1 MSVYTASITKKSKDQ
16 SIGIV
21 LAHDPDKGLIISSID
36 SEGLLGQS
44 LLREGMRLLTIN
56 NVKVNCLS
64 STKEAVKILKEAEGK
79 LVLTATTEELV
90 PANITFRVDCKAVR
104 GDNGKLKYYS
114 YTDSKMNRD
123 INNAMPTILKET
135 GVSLGTFCRIYKLVD
150 SELLPTA
157 VALKSHE
164 FIYQNEMD
172 SYTYSQMVK
181 GGLGFG
187 AESNHEKKV
196 FHMVTQGAQL
206 QRNVDL
212 KATQVKDR
220 TNAMLAKYNI
230 MATIAIEATTL
241 PKYSTKQPKANE
253 ALHVVG
259 LEFHQIEQ

>member
-1 MSVYTASITKKSKDQ
+1 MSVYTAFITKKSKDQ

-56 NVKVNCLS
+56 NIPVNCLS

-123 INNAMPTILKET
+123 INNAMPTILKEA

-172 SYTYSQMVK
+172 SYTYKQVVK
-181 GGLGFG
+181 AGNLG
-187 AESNHEKKV
+187 AESNREKKV

-212 KATQVKDR
+212 KVTQVKDR

-253 ALHVVG
+253 VLHVVG
-259 LEFHQIEQ
+259 LEFHQVEQ

>member
-1 MSVYTASITKKSKDQ
+1 
-16 SIGIV
+16 
-21 LAHDPDKGLIISSID
+21 
-36 SEGLLGQS
+36 
-44 LLREGMRLLTIN
+44 
-56 NVKVNCLS
+56 
-64 STKEAVKILKEAEGK
+64 
-79 LVLTATTEELV
+79 
-90 PANITFRVDCKAVR
+90 
-104 GDNGKLKYYS
+104 
-114 YTDSKMNRD
+114 
-123 INNAMPTILKET
+123 MPTILKEA

-172 SYTYSQMVK
+172 SYTYKQVVK
-181 GGLGFG
+181 AGNLG
-187 AESNHEKKV
+187 AESNREKKV

-212 KATQVKDR
+212 KVTQVKDR

-253 ALHVVG
+253 VLHVVG
-259 LEFHQIEQ
+259 LEFHQVEQ